1 MCAAHPSTDLAAVGS
16 WPSAIVTMATIAMIS
31 ACESWA
37 STAPSLN
44 SRAIAKETEKARSF
58 PSEVSVASA
67 DIEMPTGERGNR
79 RSGSSARCADSRY
92 EAACCHSYPLEVH
105 VDADRRLFARL
116 LLCNLFLSDGE
127 RMIGATASDAI
138 DVMQRAGCSREFV
151 GSRASQELARLQG
164 FADRCGACG
173 PCEHVGGRSVE
184 RGQLRR
190 LGQLGGG
197 FRRSKR
203 VREDTARL
211 VTNRNG
217 RRVGVDNLCDASL
230 SPLAAALY
238 VALLVWRTVQEGVLH
253 ARVDAECVVA
263 ILEQLDASL
272 TTWGNCPVSEDVGY
286 DHGSECRSESR
297 RTRRAIEA
305 VRSLTE
311 SRPSLQMSVA
321 AAAQAAWGD
330 SLPAQLNSKR
340 RGVVEAED
348 GFESESFAR
357 PPLLTTSLPPS
368 CWLLA
373 VKCQSAP
380 LRRRFEEAADTS
392 STSTCSSFRSSVD
405 SVYAD
410 SNVSAP
416 STIGEASSCS
426 ASPLARDRD
435 STAGRKACE
444 RVGREAADLIRM
456 MDSQTF
462 QCNESL

>member
-1 MCAAHPSTDLAAVGS
+1 
-16 WPSAIVTMATIAMIS
+16 MIS
-31 ACESWA
+31 VCDSWA

-67 DIEMPTGERGNR
+67 DICMPTGESRGR
-79 RSGSSARCADSRY
+79 GSGSRARRFDSRY
-92 EAACCHSYPLEVH
+92 EAACCHSYPLELH
-105 VDADRRLFARL
+105 VDADRRLAARL

-151 GSRASQELARLQG
+151 GSRASQELSRLQG

-203 VREDTARL
+203 RREDTERL

-238 VALLVWRTVQEGVLH
+238 VALLVWRTVEEGVLH
-253 ARVDAECVVA
+253 ARVDAECVVGM
-263 ILEQLDASL
+263 LEQLDASL
-272 TTWGNCPVSEDVGY
+272 TTWGNCPVSEDSGY
-286 DHGSECRSESR
+286 DHCSECRSESL

-311 SRPSLQMSVA
+311 SRPSLQLSVA

-330 SLPAQLNSKR
+330 PVPSRLASERPSGVESVEVATAAEVE
-340 RGVVEAED
+340 VVENA
-348 GFESESFAR
+348 SSAR

-380 LRRRFEEAADTS
+380 LRRRFEEAADSS

-410 SNVSAP
+410 SNVSVA
-416 STIGEASSCS
+416 STAGEASSCS
-426 ASPLARDRD
+426 ASPVPRSRD
-435 STAGRKACE
+435 SAAGRGACA
-444 RVGREAADLIRM
+444 RVGRETTDLVRM
-456 MDSQTF
+456 MDAQTF
-462 QCNESL
+462 QCDESL